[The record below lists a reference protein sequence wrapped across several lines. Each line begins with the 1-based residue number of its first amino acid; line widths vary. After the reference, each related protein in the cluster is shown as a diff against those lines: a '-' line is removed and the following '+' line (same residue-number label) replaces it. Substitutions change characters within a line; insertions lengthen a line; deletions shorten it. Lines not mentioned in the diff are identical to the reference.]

1 MRYRSSYTLRENFE
15 ELRSSSDDLET
26 FTSAVARQLREIHA
40 KILKLEK
47 LLELVEHDSTDA
59 YDSITKSLVIVR
71 ELIDETD

>member
-26 FTSAVARQLREIHA
+26 YTSAVARQLREIHA

-71 ELIDETD
+71 